1 MILPMYTEDERG
13 NLKEKFNKLI
23 AKLEQIKDKESEE
36 YKRLDEE
43 TTNLYAIINDL
54 QTMKQAIK
62 ELIQE
67 NQVQINKLRDIRS
80 EELKSGKLIEDVKLY
95 TDNIILLEQ
104 NNIHHKP

>member
-1 MILPMYTEDERG
+1 
-13 NLKEKFNKLI
+13 
-23 AKLEQIKDKESEE
+23 
-36 YKRLDEE
+36 
-43 TTNLYAIINDL
+43 
-54 QTMKQAIK
+54 MKQAIK

-104 NNIHHKP
+104 NNIHHKTILSKLY

>member
-54 QTMKQAIK
+54 
-62 ELIQE
+62 
-67 NQVQINKLRDIRS
+67 
-80 EELKSGKLIEDVKLY
+80 
-95 TDNIILLEQ
+95 
-104 NNIHHKP
+104 